1 MGVLYYFSTRSIS
14 EGMRRS
20 SSMSIIH
27 ALVVLLFSLQGFQPA
42 HSTRFF
48 DDRETAAEL
57 TVRGN
62 RRLKEFYIPSLV
74 KPAGSTEPRRPT
86 NAQTKGSTKSGDPQ
100 HRGFRV
106 HEREFGSQ
114 RQEGADKEMDDSVEE
129 GDLRGGLV
137 EAELEGGAEEAR
149 DAGGME
155 EEEEEEEEVEEEA
168 DATEVGGDVQ
178 DEVGTAESGDGVE
191 EDVGTA
197 GGWEEVEEE
206 EDVGQL
212 RARAVSGGL
221 DALSQAS
228 KATSV
233 ERRTSYIHCS
243 PAPEP
248 LPGWH
253 RPVQM
258 DSLGEGGSFPAADHR
273 CAALAEH
280 ITVHEAARV
289 MRGCPV
295 AGSQIYS
302 ECTFHNLGYSPSEGS
317 LIGFRDQGGA
327 VNSAPHWKV
336 PGFGVERRH
345 FPPTGGKVGES
356 WGTAAAQPLE
366 VRLVNSN
373 AAVQCTRW
381 VRDVAYLVHV
391 FKQHSVWHT
400 LESLFRVFQAY
411 EQRQL
416 RGTTLVLL
424 NVESLR
430 KLKGSTLELYEAFGL
445 DVLTRA
451 ELAKETVC
459 FAEAVAVGFPHHSLA
474 RPTANASTVDAF
486 RSLFLDHWNL
496 TAAYME
502 TRAFRRPAVTVLSDS
517 PSQATS
523 KTASDRAYIANAEG
537 LAALLHQE
545 LGWDVNVESWQ
556 RLSVSEQAA
565 SALVS
570 TVLVAPSSAAMH
582 NALWMLPG
590 TALLQI
596 HPPGGPTPRPAAPRP
611 PSPSSQRRETAR
623 CGPEPG
629 TSEACRTGP
638 FREAPTEF
646 GEEGSENGRRVRDER
661 VMTQRS
667 LCSFNICPC
676 FRSRRL
682 RRRGKVK
689 LWQAGI

>member
-1 MGVLYYFSTRSIS
+1 
-14 EGMRRS
+14 
-20 SSMSIIH
+20 
-27 ALVVLLFSLQGFQPA
+27 
-42 HSTRFF
+42 
-48 DDRETAAEL
+48 
-57 TVRGN
+57 
-62 RRLKEFYIPSLV
+62 
-74 KPAGSTEPRRPT
+74 
-86 NAQTKGSTKSGDPQ
+86 
-100 HRGFRV
+100 
-106 HEREFGSQ
+106 
-114 RQEGADKEMDDSVEE
+114 
-129 GDLRGGLV
+129 V
-137 EAELEGGAEEAR
+137 EAEGMIEASQPLAQAEDEVDAPRVPREDPGG
-149 DAGGME
+149 
-155 EEEEEEEEVEEEA
+155 EEEA
-168 DATEVGGDVQ
+168 GTSEAAGELEGDVEQQEWVEVGGEEAVESQQADRSEAEGLEGPGQREDEAVRASEAGWSAGDPTTGVHGRRGPDADSSDLPGIEGGGDATVEQLDV
-178 DEVGTAESGDGVE
+178 A
-191 EDVGTA
+191 DVDRVKPSQAA
-197 GGWEEVEEE
+197 GGGQRWSKRDAHSIAMPANRAKPKAASKAKAAKVVGKVYYVEGAENDTE
-206 EDVGQL
+206 
-212 RARAVSGGL
+212 
-221 DALSQAS
+221 AS

-523 KTASDRAYIANAEG
+523 KTASDR
-537 LAALLHQE
+537 
-545 LGWDVNVESWQ
+545 
-556 RLSVSEQAA
+556 
-565 SALVS
+565 
-570 TVLVAPSSAAMH
+570 
-582 NALWMLPG
+582 
-590 TALLQI
+590 
-596 HPPGGPTPRPAAPRP
+596 
-611 PSPSSQRRETAR
+611 
-623 CGPEPG
+623 
-629 TSEACRTGP
+629 
-638 FREAPTEF
+638 
-646 GEEGSENGRRVRDER
+646 
-661 VMTQRS
+661 
-667 LCSFNICPC
+667 
-676 FRSRRL
+676 
-682 RRRGKVK
+682 
-689 LWQAGI
+689 